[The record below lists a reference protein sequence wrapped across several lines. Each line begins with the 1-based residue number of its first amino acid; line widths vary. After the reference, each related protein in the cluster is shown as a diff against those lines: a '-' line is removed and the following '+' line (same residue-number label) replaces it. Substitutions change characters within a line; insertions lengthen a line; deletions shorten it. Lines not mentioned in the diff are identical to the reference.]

1 MQISKDVAGVK
12 GDGNDAKSGGIL
24 FFAVEFECKDHIT
37 NFNFSR
43 ITGHQLRYRKIYAYV
58 PHCLTDKTEQHRLE
72 CC

>member
-43 ITGHQLRYRKIYAYV
+43 ITGHQLRYRKIYA
-58 PHCLTDKTEQHRLE
+58 
-72 CC
+72 